1 MSQPQLSMP
10 IGVVVRKSPGATR
23 WAKWCWKAVAILPG
37 APDRHWHLLRQDGEV
52 SEFHAATAPLDLYR
66 TDTEAYLTGI
76 SARVPTL
83 GIVMREGAGID
94 PLDVV
99 LVTASPYETQDYLD
113 SGEDIVE
120 LVPMTEGLI
129 ALIRDFCAEH
139 HEEEAFIKRRRDKK
153 RIDLSEDGKGDAR
166 IKQLSDVYRAPR
178 HRALQ

>member
-37 APDRHWHLLRQDGEV
+37 AADRRWHLLRKDGEV
-52 SEFHAATAPLDLYR
+52 SEFHAATVPLDLHR

-83 GIVMREGAGID
+83 GIVMRDGEGDD

-120 LVPMTEGLI
+120 LVPMTDGLI

-139 HEEEAFIKRRRDKK
+139 HEDETFVKRRRDKK

-166 IKQLSDVYRAPR
+166 IRQLSDVYRAPR
-178 HRALQ
+178 QRAVQ